1 MNISWDI
8 VSWAWPLLLVA
19 AAAAWFWTVRSYR
32 ATDPPIGA
40 GLRGRLIALRI
51 VALSILLI
59 AVARPIVSRLA
70 VRDLSPV
77 VAVIVEDSASMSIPD
92 AGSGLVTAVD
102 DRVTVAPVGP
112 TRWDVAQ
119 RLAQAVGT
127 SCERRDDEPEVT
139 LLRGNGLTPVRPFT
153 PSATAAPP
161 VAVGTDL
168 TALVQQVADRFAGR
182 PLRAVIL
189 IADGNESITAA
200 ARSLPAA
207 RASDAVSGVAPV
219 VRLVGVGDRVGLAD
233 RLLRDL
239 RYPDVAYAGDEI
251 LIEVAVTHRYARE
264 AAGQPITVR
273 LRDGEQLL
281 AEASGRGD
289 GDLTRLELTFRP
301 ETEGLQ
307 VYELEVSPL
316 VNERY
321 LANNRATLAVNVR
334 KERARLLVLAAE
346 PGWDVRFLAGA
357 AAREERLRLDVVYP
371 GPGGFVL
378 ADSAVVWRPPISAAG
393 WRHWDG
399 VILTGWHRWLG
410 NQVLSPLVEA
420 VRDGLGLWLLP
431 GPVTLQPGLAV
442 RDPLLSLPPAL
453 AEIVPVEIERTRLQR
468 GEWFVQATGAGTSH
482 PVLDGVTGG
491 VGAASQTLADLPP
504 LVAVAPVRPR
514 TDAVVLLR
522 ARPARSDTIGV
533 PLLVLGHPGQG
544 RVAWFGGRRLWE
556 LAFWELPVTGRTS
569 SEQPARRLLR
579 NLLVWIATGT
589 QDAGLALVGH
599 RRVYRE
605 GEPVRLEARWHDM
618 RGEPVTGRPLVIRLA
633 AEQPGSG
640 VSTRDYSTK
649 PVPGRPGNAAVEL
662 PPLPPGRYTAQP
674 RSVGQPP
681 TIGSPEPLVVTASSL
696 EQSQVR
702 QDTRRLRRLAA
713 AWGGRYSAAADS
725 VAITRL
731 LDELASVDLPSQAS
745 RIRQRWDL
753 WADWPLLVVATLLL
767 GTEWFL
773 RRRHGLL

>member
-8 VSWAWPLLLVA
+8 PSWAWPLLLAA
-19 AAAAWFWTVRSYR
+19 AAAAWFWTVRCYR

-51 VALSILLI
+51 AALTILLI
-59 AVARPIVSRLA
+59 AVARPVVSRLA
-70 VRDLSPV
+70 VRDLTPV

-92 AGSGLVTAVD
+92 AGSGSGSAAD
-102 DRVTVAPVGP
+102 DRIAAAPAGP
-112 TRWDVAQ
+112 TRWDRA
-119 RLAQAVGT
+119 RYWAQAVAAVG
-127 SCERRDDEPEVT
+127 ERRDDEPEIV
-139 LLRGNGLTPVRPFT
+139 LLRGNGLTPVRPLT
-153 PSATAAPP
+153 PSTAVAPP

-168 TALVQQVADRFAGR
+168 TALIQQVADRFVGR
-182 PLRAVIL
+182 PLRAVVL
-189 IADGNESITAA
+189 IADGNETVTAA

-207 RASDAVSGVAPV
+207 RASEADRGVAPV
-219 VRLVGVGDRVGLAD
+219 VRLVGVGDREGPAD

-239 RYPDVAYAGDEI
+239 RYPDVAYAGDEV
-251 LIEVAVTHRYARE
+251 LIEVAVTHRYVRE

-273 LRDGEQLL
+273 LREGDQVL

-301 ETEGLQ
+301 EAEGLH

-334 KERARLLVLAAE
+334 KERARLLVLAVQ

-357 AAREERLRLDVVYP
+357 AAHEERLRLDVVYP
-371 GPGGFVL
+371 GPDGFVL
-378 ADSAVVWRPPISAAG
+378 ADSAVAWQPPTSAAG
-393 WRHWDG
+393 WQHWDG
-399 VILTGWHRWLG
+399 VILAGWQGWLA
-410 NQVLSPLVEA
+410 NQVLPPLAEA
-420 VRDGLGLWLLP
+420 VRAGLGLWLLP
-431 GPVTLQPGLAV
+431 GPVALQPGRAV

-453 AEIVPVEIERTRLQR
+453 AEIIPVEVDRNRLQR
-468 GEWFVQATGAGTSH
+468 GEWFVQVTGAGASH

-491 VGAASQTLADLPP
+491 AGVAGGTLADLPP
-504 LVAVAPVRPR
+504 LVAVVLVRPR

-522 ARPARSDTIGV
+522 ARPARSDTVGV
-533 PLLVLGHPGQG
+533 PLLVLGRPGQG

-556 LAFWELPVTGRTS
+556 LAFWELPVTGRAV

-579 NLLVWIATGT
+579 NLLVWIATGE

-605 GEPVRLEARWHDM
+605 GEPLRLEARWHDM

-640 VSTRDYSTK
+640 LSTRDYTAT
-649 PVPGRPGNAAVEL
+649 PLPGRPGNAVVEL
-662 PPLPPGRYTAQP
+662 PPLPPGRYTAEP
-674 RSVGQPP
+674 RSVGEPP
-681 TIGSPEPLVVTASSL
+681 TIGSQEPLVVTASSL

-702 QDTRRLRRLAA
+702 QDTRRLRHLAA
-713 AWGGRYSAAADS
+713 AWGGRYSSAADS
-725 VAITRL
+725 VAMTSL
-731 LDELASVDLPSQAS
+731 LEELASVALPSEAR
-745 RIRQRWDL
+745 RIRQRWDF
-753 WADWPLLVVATLLL
+753 WAGWPLLVVGTLLL